1 MRVSRPTNSSLLCAL
16 ALGFAVAACGDRPAD
31 KKPDVT
37 SADVI
42 AGTAQSFDEFVSPE
56 GKFAVAF
63 PAVWKGNY
71 TGVPH
76 ADTAFGSHFILEFR
90 FKPDAA
96 TKLPPQTLLAIRIF
110 TPAAW
115 AKASARPGQT
125 IGVKV
130 QARGNDVYV
139 LSLAGSNPYPTGS
152 PSAAL
157 FDKMMLAVMQD
168 PVPLRVTPR

>member
-1 MRVSRPTNSSLLCAL
+1 
-16 ALGFAVAACGDRPAD
+16 
-31 KKPDVT
+31 
-37 SADVI
+37 
-42 AGTAQSFDEFVSPE
+42 VSPE

-63 PAVWKGNY
+63 PGVWKGNY

-90 FKPDAA
+90 FKPDPA

-115 AKASARPGQT
+115 AKASAKPGQT

-130 QARGNDVYV
+130 QSRGNDVYV

-157 FDKMMLAVMQD
+157 FDKMMLSVMQD

>member
-1 MRVSRPTNSSLLCAL
+1 MRVLRPTNLLCAL
-16 ALGFAVAACGDRPAD
+16 ALGVVAAACGDRPAD

-42 AGTAQSFDEFVSPE
+42 AGTAQSYDEFVSPE
-56 GKFAVAF
+56 GKFAVSF

-71 TGVPH
+71 TAVPH
-76 ADTAFGSHFILEFR
+76 ADTAYGSHFILEFR
-90 FKPDAA
+90 FKPDPAA
-96 TKLPPQTLLAIRIF
+96 KLPPQTLLAIRVF

-115 AKASARPGQT
+115 AKASARPGQS

-130 QARGNDVYV
+130 QARDNDVYV

-152 PSAAL
+152 PSATL

-168 PVPLRVTPR
+168 SAPLRVTPR